1 MTDHGGLS
9 QPLCLNPVSW
19 QLSLCK
25 LLSMR
30 HNKEYSLI
38 LNFRCLPTLYSCPM
52 NALGS
57 QSKDRN
63 WKTLKCLD
71 NIIFA
76 INTAPF
82 PKGLCAK
89 FLGESNVPVT
99 SSVREDLFWWESSIC
114 PRVGYSPTSFSVGCN
129 PWVQLL
135 AKTCS
140 IKSKS

>member
-1 MTDHGGLS
+1 MVVFLNRFASIRSHGNSGS
-9 QPLCLNPVSW
+9 CCQC
-19 QLSLCK
+19 
-25 LLSMR
+25 
-30 HNKEYSLI
+30 HKEYSLI

-76 INTAPF
+76 INTAP
-82 PKGLCAK
+82 LCAK

-99 SSVREDLFWWESSIC
+99 SSVRGALFWWESSIC